1 MMLVMFR
8 RQVADMLDRLRHTLV
23 LVSLALLVGCATT
36 PVPDQPASGRSYDVR
51 MDGEFDGYERTYR
64 VHVPAVY
71 REDEPIA
78 LVVVLH
84 GAFSTSAEMEKHT
97 GFSALADREGF
108 AVVYP
113 DGIGIL
119 GFLQHW
125 NAGHCCGKAAA
136 DGVDDVGFVADV
148 IDDVK
153 GYLNI
158 DSGRIY
164 MAGFSNGAM
173 LTHRF
178 AAERPEMLAAAAP
191 LAGAIG
197 SWTDANEPGWQM
209 PAPRSGV
216 PMIMFHGREDRRI
229 PYGDTGT
236 GNGAG
241 GRDYATVLT
250 SSRFWSSN
258 NGCES
263 HRRDQS
269 PSFAGVTVDT
279 WSDCE
284 QNADVQL
291 FTLGDWGHRWPGFY
305 FTRQTGPQGALYDFD
320 ASEIIWAF
328 FENYRRRQN
337 DARSS

>member
-1 MMLVMFR
+1 MMRGMFR
-8 RQVADMLDRLRHTLV
+8 PEVGEMFERLRHAHV
-23 LVSLALLVGCATT
+23 LLPLALLVGCATS
-36 PVPDQPASGRSYDVR
+36 PVPDQPANGRSYDVT

-64 VHVPAVY
+64 VHVPADY
-71 REDEPIA
+71 REDEPTA

-84 GAFSTSAEMEKHT
+84 GAFSTSAEIEKRS
-97 GFSALADREGF
+97 GFSALGDREGF

-136 DGVDDVGFVADV
+136 DEVDDVGFVANV

-158 DSGRIY
+158 DSGRVY
-164 MAGFSNGAM
+164 MVGFSNGAM

-178 AAERPEMLAAAAP
+178 AAERPGMLAAVAP

-197 SWTDANEPGWQM
+197 SRVDANSPGWQM
-209 PAPRSGV
+209 PAPNSSV
-216 PMIMFHGREDRRI
+216 PVIMFHGEDDQRI
-229 PYGDTGT
+229 PYGDAGGT
-236 GNGAG
+236 DTR
-241 GRDYATVLT
+241 GRDYATVDA
-250 SSRFWSSN
+250 SSRFWWSN
-258 NGCES
+258 NDCES
-263 HRRDQS
+263 HRREQS
-269 PSFAGVTVDT
+269 PLFRGVTIDT

-284 QNADVQL
+284 QNAEVQL
-291 FTLGDWGHRWPGFY
+291 FTLGDWGHRWPGPY
-305 FTRQTGPQGALYDFD
+305 FTQRAGPQGALYDFD

-328 FENYRRRQN
+328 FQQHRRTQ
-337 DARSS
+337 DGARSS

>member
-1 MMLVMFR
+1 MMGEVCKPKVTDMF
-8 RQVADMLDRLRHTLV
+8 DRLRHALV
-23 LVSLALLVGCATT
+23 LVPLALLVGCATT
-36 PVPDQPASGRSYDVR
+36 SVPDQPANGRSYDVR
-51 MDGEFDGYERTYR
+51 MEGEFDGYERTYR
-64 VHVPAVY
+64 VHVPAGY
-71 REDEPIA
+71 REDEPTP

-97 GFSALADREGF
+97 GFSTLADREGF

-136 DGVDDVGFVADV
+136 DGVDDVGFVAQV

-153 GYLNI
+153 GSLNI
-158 DSGRIY
+158 DSARVY
-164 MAGFSNGAM
+164 MVGFSNGAM

-178 AAERPEMLAAAAP
+178 AAERPETLAAAAP

-197 SWTDANEPGWQM
+197 SWEGEGENGWQI
-209 PAPRSGV
+209 PAPRSSV
-216 PMIMFHGREDRRI
+216 PMIIFHGLEDRRI
-229 PYGDTGT
+229 PYGDAGA
-236 GNGAG
+236 GNATG
-241 GRDYATVLT
+241 GRDYSTVVA
-250 SSRFWSSN
+250 SSRFWWSN

-263 HRRDQS
+263 HRREQS

-284 QNADVQL
+284 QNADVHL
-291 FTLGDWGHRWPGFY
+291 FTLGDWGHRWPGHH
-305 FTRQTGPQGALYDFD
+305 FTRQAGPQGALYQFD

-328 FENYRRRQN
+328 FEKHERPQ
-337 DARSS
+337 DVAQS